1 MICPHCRKP
10 TTVVA
15 GKCGNCAHSLAS
27 GAQIATGVLTPFP
40 PAAPVTGGHR
50 DQVTDAPTMAPST
63 GTSSPVA
70 RPGASGPLAPG
81 QTFGSRYHI
90 IRLLGAG
97 GMGAVYQ
104 AWDDELG
111 VAVAIKVVRLD
122 PHADPALAADLE
134 RRFKRELLLA
144 REVTHKHVVR
154 IHDLGDVDGIKYI
167 TMPYVQGH
175 DLATILRTKGPLAV
189 PVAIRLAQQ
198 IAEGLQAAHEA
209 GVVHRDLKP
218 GNIMVDEDDDAVI
231 MDFGIARSVSSSGGT
246 MAGAVVGTVEYMAP
260 EQARGESVDHRADI
274 YALGLILYDMLGG
287 RRVSSRSESVLAGL
301 MTRMHQAPPPLRQT
315 DAEIPEALDRIVT
328 CCLQPAVSARYQATA
343 DLVSDLCALTHP
355 RPAGGRTDI
364 RGPLHLPPP
373 VMTPAPWR
381 PARWL
386 MGAAVVMVL
395 AAAGAAILN
404 FGARTAVSAPVVA
417 PSTSVSLAILP
428 FRNATGDPSL
438 DWLGLSFA
446 EMVRSEL
453 GQSSHLRTI
462 PSERLQQVLRDLR
475 ISPDASFE
483 PTTLRRL
490 AEFSSSDTVLWGQF
504 LKFGAEIRF
513 DATLEDVKGGR
524 AIPLKAQA
532 LNEALLLG
540 TVTDVAHMVRQA
552 LAFPPDIIAALQ
564 ATALKPSSQS
574 LAAIRFYNE
583 GMQLTREGKR
593 ADALKRFE
601 AATAEDPEFALA
613 YSRLGQAHAALG
625 YDNEAEQFSRKAIE
639 LSDTLPAREQ
649 YLIQAS
655 HARVVND
662 VPKAIESYVNL
673 LKAAP
678 DDAQVQF
685 DLAKLYEDT
694 GALDSA
700 RDLYIKV
707 VERDANYMEALLALG
722 RVEIRRRNPQDSL
735 DYLNRALSLAIQV
748 DSQEPKANILNA
760 IGIAYKRLNKPA
772 EALRYYTESLAIKR
786 TLGQNGPIAGT
797 LNEIAQVQLQLG
809 KAPEA
814 LKTYREALQLRRQIG
829 DTRGTG
835 NTLLDLGAFH
845 AERGQ
850 YDQALEL
857 YKESLQIWRQVG
869 DANYEAATLNNI
881 GNAYMIS
888 GRYGDALTY
897 FERALQLRE
906 KSNVPAETAIVLQNL
921 AATSTRLGSYD
932 GALKYHL
939 RALALWRAAGD
950 QRQAA
955 LEGFRMAE
963 VFEQQG
969 LFGAALK
976 AQTEALATVRGLQDR
991 SLLAEMLAG
1000 YGGALSQVG
1009 SFDEA
1014 AKALDEALA
1023 LARELQQQGTA
1034 ALALNLA
1041 AHNRLLKGEDGA
1053 ARELFDQALRLG
1065 TTIKDRRLVLVSRGG
1080 IARID
1085 AKQGRGQVAALR
1097 ALAQEADAAGE
1108 KFLAI
1113 ECAIGAAQAL
1123 LTMRDFAQA
1132 RVELERSLVNA
1143 DRLGARLLQA
1153 RAHHG
1158 LGAAHRGA
1166 GRAAEASRHYRLAA
1180 RLLDAMTKESGTATL
1195 LRRADL
1201 SAIASA
1207 PSGL

>member
-15 GKCGNCAHSLAS
+15 GRCGNCAQSLTA
-27 GAQIATGVLTPFP
+27 GAPVAIGVLTPIP
-40 PAAPVTGGHR
+40 PAAAATGSGG
-50 DQVTDAPTMAPST
+50 DQLTDAPTIAPST
-63 GTSSPVA
+63 PAA
-70 RPGASGPLAPG
+70 RPGPTSSGPLAPG

-111 VAVAIKVVRLD
+111 VAVAIKVIRLD

-175 DLATILRTKGPLAV
+175 DLATIIRKKGPLPV

-231 MDFGIARSVSSSGGT
+231 MDFGIARSVSSGGGT

-287 RRVSSRSESVLAGL
+287 RRVTARSESVLSGL
-301 MTRMHQAPPPLRQT
+301 MTRMQQAPPSLREIDPQ
-315 DAEIPEALDRIVT
+315 IPEALDRIVA
-328 CCLQPAVSARYQATA
+328 CCLQPAVSARYQVTA
-343 DLVSDLCALTHP
+343 ELVSDLCGLNHP
-355 RPAGGRTDI
+355 PSVAGRTAT
-364 RGPLHLPPP
+364 RGPLHLPSP
-373 VMTPAPWR
+373 VPATRRR
-381 PARWL
+381 PTRWL
-386 MGAAVVMVL
+386 VGAAAVVLL
-395 AAAGAAILN
+395 AAAGAGILQ
-404 FGARTAVSAPVVA
+404 FGARTAVSSPVVA

-438 DWLGLSFA
+438 DWLGASFA

-462 PSERLQQVLRDLR
+462 PSDRLQQVLRDLR
-475 ISPDASFE
+475 IAPESSFE

-513 DATLEDVKGGR
+513 DATLQDVKGGR

-532 LNEALLLG
+532 LNEAALLA
-540 TVTDVAHMVRQA
+540 TVTDVAHMVQQA
-552 LAFPPDIIAALQ
+552 LALPADIIAELQ

-583 GMQLTREGKR
+583 GMQLTRQGKR

-639 LSDTLPAREQ
+639 LSDPLPAREK

-655 HARVVND
+655 HARIVND
-662 VPKAIESYVNL
+662 APKAIDSYVNL

-694 GALDSA
+694 GALDAA
-700 RDLYIKV
+700 RDLYVKV

-722 RVEIRRRNPQDSL
+722 RVEIRRRNPQGSL

-760 IGIAYKRLNKPA
+760 IGIAYKRLNKPE

-786 TLGQNGPIAGT
+786 TLGQKGPIAGT

-809 KAPEA
+809 KAPDA

-829 DTRGTG
+829 DPRGTG

-850 YDQALEL
+850 YDEALAL

-869 DANYEAATLNNI
+869 DPNYEAATLNNI

-888 GRYGDALTY
+888 GQYGDALTY
-897 FERALQLRE
+897 FERALELRE
-906 KSNVPAETAIVLQNL
+906 KSNIPAETAIVLQNL
-921 AATSTRLGSYD
+921 AATSTRLGRYD

-955 LEGFRMAE
+955 VEGFRMAE

-976 AQTEALATVRGLQDR
+976 AQTEALATVRSLQDR

-1009 SFDEA
+1009 AFDEA
-1014 AKALDEALA
+1014 AKTLEEALA

-1041 AHNRLLKGEDGA
+1041 AHNRLLKGDDAA
-1053 ARELFDQALRLG
+1053 ARELFEQALRLG
-1065 TTIKDRRLVLVSRGG
+1065 TAIKDRRLVLVSRSG

-1085 AKQGRGQVAALR
+1085 IKHGRTHAAALK
-1097 ALAQEADAAGE
+1097 AIAQEADAAGQ
-1108 KFLAI
+1108 KFLAV
-1113 ECAIGAAQAL
+1113 ECAIDAAQAL
-1123 LTMRDFAQA
+1123 LTARDFAAA
-1132 RVELERSLVNA
+1132 RVELERSVVNA

-1158 LGAAHRGA
+1158 LAAALAGA
-1166 GRAAEASRHYRLAA
+1166 GRAAEASRHQRLAA

-1195 LRRADL
+1195 MKRADL
-1201 SAIASA
+1201 GAIASA
-1207 PSGL
+1207 SSGL